1 MVVALL
7 PPGTPPPDRSAG
19 WDKGHGRI
27 EWRQLEATA
36 ALTGYLTWP
45 GAAQVCRIE
54 RRRRI
59 RGEESVEV
67 VHANTSLS
75 PERADAARL
84 LARLLELARAHWGI
98 ENRLHWVRDVTLGED
113 ACRVRTGAAPQVLA
127 ACRNAVLTLVR
138 RLGLRV
144 VEGIE
149 HFQEHRRQALD
160 LVRLGRIE

>member
-1 MVVALL
+1 MAPL
-7 PPGTPPPDRSAG
+7 PPRDADPPPPDRAAG

-27 EWRQLEATA
+27 EWRQLEASA
-36 ALTGYLTWP
+36 ALAGYLDWP
-45 GAAQVCRIE
+45 GAARVCRIE
-54 RRRRI
+54 RRRRRI
-59 RGEESVEV
+59 GGGESVEV
-67 VHANTSLS
+67 VHAITSLS

-84 LARLLELARAHWGI
+84 LDLSRAHWGI

-144 VEGIE
+144 VEGLE

-160 LVRLGRIE
+160 LVRFGRIE

>member
-1 MVVALL
+1 VAPL
-7 PPGTPPPDRSAG
+7 PPGTPPSDRAAG

-27 EWRQLEATA
+27 EWRQLEATP

-67 VHANTSLS
+67 VHAITSLS

-84 LARLLELARAHWGI
+84 LELSRAHWGI

-149 HFQEHRRQALD
+149 HFQEHRRAALN
-160 LVRLGRIE
+160 LVRFGRIE

>member
-1 MVVALL
+1 MAAPL
-7 PPGTPPPDRSAG
+7 PPGTPRPDRAAG

-27 EWRQLEATA
+27 EWRQLEATS
-36 ALTGYLTWP
+36 ALMGYLTWP

-67 VHANTSLS
+67 VHAITSLS

-84 LARLLELARAHWGI
+84 LKLSRAHWGI
-98 ENRLHWVRDVTLGED
+98 ENRLHWVRDVSLGED

-127 ACRNAVLTLVR
+127 ACRNAVLTLLR
-138 RLGLRV
+138 RLGAPI

-149 HFQEHRRQALD
+149 HFQEHRHAALA
-160 LVRLGRIE
+160 LVRFGRIE